1 MSGDAKVTSNNS
13 DQEKLAGAL
22 GTIIEVLV
30 GRELEAM
37 RASLGDL
44 DSTLSK
50 RIKGLKKDTTEV
62 IDGLMSDLSTRIDD
76 LLAKLG
82 EAEDRQKSAISDIEE
97 RNRKA
102 NDDLQQRLTEAQSK
116 TADRMGEMQSR
127 FENDLL
133 GQEQKLMGELGALG
147 QSLASVQGELHQ
159 QKEHATRTSGL
170 LTNMASVLGG
180 GQPGP
185 GVPVVTPTTV
195 DPIPLV
201 TPEKQA
207 SEHQPSAEDEPGNGH
222 GSEEGLDSA
231 IDRVLGGD

>member
-1 MSGDAKVTSNNS
+1 MSGESKAAS
-13 DQEKLAGAL
+13 DNDDQKKLAGAL

-62 IDGLMSDLSTRIDD
+62 IDGLMNDLSSRIDD
-76 LLAKLG
+76 LLKKLG
-82 EAEDRQKSAISDIEE
+82 DAEDRQKAAMDDMVE
-97 RNRKA
+97 RNRKTTE
-102 NDDLQQRLTEAQSK
+102 DLEQGLTETQSK
-116 TADRMGEMQSR
+116 TDDRLKEMQAG

-133 GQEQKLMGELGALG
+133 GQEQKLLGDMGALG
-147 QSLASVQGELHQ
+147 QTLATIQGELHQ
-159 QKEHATRTSGL
+159 QKEHAARTSGL

-180 GQPGP
+180 GQPASGMP
-185 GVPVVTPTTV
+185 LPVVTPGPV
-195 DPIPLV
+195 ADSP
-201 TPEKQA
+201 
-207 SEHQPSAEDEPGNGH
+207 AEELAAEPPD

-231 IDRVLGGD
+231 IDRVLGGGD

>member
-1 MSGDAKVTSNNS
+1 MSGESKAASDNA

-62 IDGLMSDLSTRIDD
+62 MDGLMGDLTSRIDD
-76 LLAKLG
+76 LLQKLG
-82 EAEDRQKSAISDIEE
+82 EAEDRQKSDMADMEE

-102 NDDLQQRLTEAQSK
+102 NDDLQQRLTEAQSR
-116 TADRMGEMQSR
+116 TADRLGDMKSG

-133 GQEQKLMGELGALG
+133 GQEQKFLGEMSALG
-147 QSLASVQGELHQ
+147 QTLASVQGELHQ
-159 QKEHATRTSGL
+159 QKEHAARTSGL

-195 DPIPLV
+195 DPVPLV
-201 TPEKQA
+201 TPEAQA
-207 SEHQPSAEDEPGNGH
+207 SGFEPPAESGEPGN